1 MPAQQVPVQA
11 QHAVASHRHEQ
22 QNKSQSQGAKYGP
35 RPGSATFS
43 STVPGQSALKEG
55 QLNPL
60 AKDSACAPESPFA
73 SVADQPHASD
83 PAPDHQQQQDKS
95 EGFGPRPQSA
105 SFSSAVPQAVSDSLA
120 CLQAAT
126 DAADSRMLQLQHD
139 PAKTV
144 AQPVP
149 HANTLLASVPA
160 LSNSTGPDSVMLAPG
175 PLSSSPGDAELC
187 VRPASAFAPVAEAAP
202 PAEWQAGAQGEPCRE
217 EQPFPMQP
225 DDAQAQVRTHPG
237 TLLWTAGLYQLLY
250 VNPKHVEQ
258 CLEDRLAVYMICI
271 VE

>member
-11 QHAVASHRHEQ
+11 QQAVASHKHEQ
-22 QNKSQSQGAKYGP
+22 QNKSQGAKYGP

-43 STVPGQSALKEG
+43 SSVPGQSALKEG

-60 AKDSACAPESPFA
+60 GKDSMCAPESPFA

-83 PAPDHQQQQDKS
+83 PVPDRQQQQDKS

-120 CLQAAT
+120 CVQAAP
-126 DAADSRMLQLQHD
+126 DAADSQMLQLQHD

-149 HANTLLASVPA
+149 DADMLLASVTA

-175 PLSSSPGDAELC
+175 PLSSLPGDAELC

-202 PAEWQAGAQGEPCRE
+202 PSEWQAGAQGEPCRE

-225 DDAQAQVRTHPG
+225 DDAQAQVRTHLG
-237 TLLWTAGLYQLLY
+237 TFLWTAGAYQLLY
-250 VNPKHVEQ
+250 VNLKACRTMP
-258 CLEDRLAVYMICI
+258 
-271 VE
+271 